1 MAEPT
6 KSIWFKEY
14 RVEDLK
20 ASSRFPGQASMARM
34 HNMDNMD
41 SILGIEV
48 VEVGPDFLKARM
60 PVSERVRQPL
70 GIVHGGANCVLAESI
85 GSIASWMSIDHE
97 KFVALGLEINAN
109 HLRPVRDGAVVAVCR
124 PVHKGRTTHVWDI
137 RLYDEAT
144 GKLSCISRL
153 TVQIVAK
160 SALSI

>member
-14 RVEDLK
+14 RLEDLK
-20 ASSRFPGQASMARM
+20 ASSRSPGQASS
-34 HNMDNMD
+34 DNMD
-41 SILGIEV
+41 SLLGIEV

-60 PVSERVRQPL
+60 PVSDRVRQPL

-124 PVHKGRTTHVWDI
+124 PIHQGRTTHVWDI
-137 RLYDEAT
+137 RLHDEAT